1 MKRPRQGSTIKQ
13 VAYATR
19 MMNGSAESKKE
30 AALLSGYSMSIAENA
45 KYKIESTEGYKN
57 AMIVLHTRSNN
68 LLNAIMHEFE
78 VRGLE
83 KFSNKDLVSALNAI
97 SGAWDKIDTKRA
109 PNKMKTPEGN
119 PLRAVLT
126 RRTETATVEFQ
137 PETDSTRE
145 PANAETEPHEEPVVR
160 DAEIAEK
167 PDLDF

>member
-1 MKRPRQGSTIKQ
+1 M
-13 VAYATR
+13 AYATR

-30 AALLSGYSMSIAENA
+30 AALLSGFSMSVAENA
-45 KYKIESTEGYKN
+45 KHKIESTEGYKN

-109 PNKMKTPEGN
+109 PNRMKTPEGN

-126 RRTETATVEFQ
+126 RRVETQTATFESV
-137 PETDSTRE
+137 
-145 PANAETEPHEEPVVR
+145 PAEDTASAQSDPTEAPVIH
-160 DAEIAEK
+160 DAEVAEK